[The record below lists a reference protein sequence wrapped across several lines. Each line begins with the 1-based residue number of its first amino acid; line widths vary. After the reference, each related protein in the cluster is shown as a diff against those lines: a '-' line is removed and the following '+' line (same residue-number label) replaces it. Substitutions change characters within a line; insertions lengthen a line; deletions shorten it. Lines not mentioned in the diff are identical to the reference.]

1 MINLLKKRK
10 TRWIIKSKMIFLMP
24 YRVEEIVLRGK
35 TRKKVYRLFK
45 LFKKKM
51 NKYGFVEFINCEEI
65 TLIE

>member
-1 MINLLKKRK
+1 
-10 TRWIIKSKMIFLMP
+10 MIFLMP

-51 NKYGFVEFINCEEI
+51 NKYGFIEFISCEEI
-65 TLIE
+65 PFIK